1 MLWLRRARTSSR
13 SSSATPSVGAEKDTR
28 SSILIRRNTSVEQ
41 ASSPTSSLKTHKDGG
56 LFSPYVPLSSTPP
69 LSLSLLIVI
78 HRFFPSPCS
87 RDSVRLFS
95 PLGAEWVAS
104 PPKFFRL
111 YTLGSC
117 YGTWECSQAWK
128 PTPPHGGNTR
138 CNGPR
143 AVRAAMGSSESPSRS
158 GFTTSDPIGKL
169 FEFKSEYSCQFL
181 SIPEWKL

>member
-1 MLWLRRARTSSR
+1 MLWLRPARTSSR

-41 ASSPTSSLKTHKDGG
+41 ASSPASSLKTHKDGG
-56 LFSPYVPLSSTPP
+56 LFSPHVPLSSTP
-69 LSLSLLIVI
+69 LSLFLSSHSHPPFLSIPLPARFRPSL
-78 HRFFPSPCS
+78 F
-87 RDSVRLFS
+87 

-143 AVRAAMGSSESPSRS
+143 AVRAAMGSSESPSRWLYHQR
-158 GFTTSDPIGKL
+158 SDWQIVR
-169 FEFKSEYSCQFL
+169 
-181 SIPEWKL
+181 I